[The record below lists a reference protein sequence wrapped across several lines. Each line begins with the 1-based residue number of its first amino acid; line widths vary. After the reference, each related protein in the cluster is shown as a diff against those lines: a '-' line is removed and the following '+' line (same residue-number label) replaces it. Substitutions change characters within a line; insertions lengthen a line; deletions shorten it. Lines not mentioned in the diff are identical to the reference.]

1 MMRGWNSTLAV
12 FGPATGDSISRMTP
26 IQAKSAGT
34 DVAASTQ
41 IRIVA
46 LLFGLSAASYF
57 CRIAISIAGPE
68 IMKEFQVPETQ
79 MGWVYSAYLF
89 SYTLLMTPGGWM
101 ADQLGGRFMLVSGG
115 LGAALF
121 TGLTALAGI
130 PGLGAWLGV
139 VPAFV
144 VVRIAF
150 GACTAPLYPA
160 CGRIISA
167 WIRPG
172 RQARALAVIVSA
184 AGVGAALAPGAYS
197 HIIGNLGWRS
207 CFLFAGCAALV
218 AVALFHASMPRR
230 DNLNESIA
238 GSGAGEWRTL
248 LRNRDLLLITASYF
262 ALNYFQYI
270 FYYWIYYYFGEIRK
284 FGRAETTLATTATFV
299 SMAIMTPIGG
309 FLSDQAVSRF
319 GMKSGKRLVPIVS
332 MILSAILLYAGAG
345 GWGVPATVFLLS
357 LAVGCAM
364 APEGAFWSSAIA
376 VGRPSAGA
384 ATGIMNCGGNIG
396 GMLGPI
402 ITPLIAARFGWSG
415 GLYFASAVVLTGM
428 VAWFF
433 IDPSKSNAGEA
444 IS

>member
-1 MMRGWNSTLAV
+1 
-12 FGPATGDSISRMTP
+12 MTP
-26 IQAKSAGT
+26 IRAKSAST
-34 DVAASTQ
+34 DVSASTQ

-68 IMKEFQVPETQ
+68 IMKEFHLPETQ

-101 ADQLGGRFMLVSGG
+101 ADRLGGHFMLVAGG

-121 TGLTALAGI
+121 TALTAFSGV
-130 PGLGAWLGV
+130 PGLGVWLGI

-144 VVRIAF
+144 IVRVAF
-150 GACTAPLYPA
+150 GACTAPLYPS

-167 WIRPG
+167 WIRPE
-172 RQARALAVIVSA
+172 RQSRALAVIVSA
-184 AGVGAALAPGAYS
+184 AGVGAALSPAAYA
-197 HIIGNLGWRS
+197 HIIGALGWRS

-218 AVALFHASMPRR
+218 AVALFHVSMPRR
-230 DNLNESIA
+230 DNLHGPIA
-238 GSGAGEWRTL
+238 GSGTGDWRML
-248 LRNRDLLLITASYF
+248 LTNRNLLLITASYF

-299 SMAIMTPIGG
+299 SMAIMTPLGG

-319 GMKSGKRLVPIVS
+319 GVKSGKRLVPIVS

-345 GWGVPATVFLLS
+345 GWGFSTTVFLLS

-376 VGRPSAGA
+376 AGRPSAGA
-384 ATGIMNCGGNIG
+384 ATGIMNCGGNLG

-402 ITPLIAARFGWSG
+402 ITPLIAARFGWSS
-415 GLYFASAVVLTGM
+415 GLYFASALVLTGM

-433 IDPSKSNAGEA
+433 IDPSESNVGEA
-444 IS
+444 IA